1 MNINWF
7 PGHMTKSLRMMDET
21 IKLVDAVI
29 YVLDARAAFSCINPA
44 LNEIAKNKPVVYVL
58 NKIDL
63 ISNNDKDKII
73 TVLKNEGKTVTPLN
87 STASKAG
94 NVLSAE
100 VKKLCSHKIEKAA
113 NRGIK
118 TCIRAMVVGIP
129 NSGKST
135 LVNNLCGRGAA
146 KAGNKAGVTRGK
158 QWIKIDDY
166 FEVLDTPGTLYP
178 KITDQTIAR
187 RLAFIGSINDDILD
201 KEWLSLEL
209 INELDAINTSYITQ
223 KYMVC
228 EGESVARLESIS
240 KSRGFLGKGAEVDT
254 LKGAVALIDDFRK
267 GRLGKIALETGTKSE
282 H

>member
-7 PGHMTKSLRMMDET
+7 PGHMTKSLRMMEDI

-44 LNEIAKNKPVVYVL
+44 LNEIAKNKPIIYVL

-63 ISNNDKDKII
+63 ITNQDKDKII
-73 TVLKNEGKTVTPLN
+73 ARLKSGSKTVIPLN

-94 NVLSAE
+94 NILSGE
-100 VKKLCSHKIEKAA
+100 IKKLCIEKIEKAF

-118 TCIRAMVVGIP
+118 TSIRAMVVGIP

-135 LVNNLCGRGAA
+135 LVNNLCGRAAA

-178 KITDQTIAR
+178 KIVDQTIAK

-209 INELDAINTSYITQ
+209 ISELDAVNTSYITQ
-223 KYMVC
+223 KYTVL
-228 EGESVARLESIS
+228 EGDPILRLEQIAR
-240 KSRGFLGKGAEVDT
+240 SRGFLGKGGEVDIS
-254 LKGAVALIDDFRK
+254 KGAVAIIDDFRK
-267 GRLGKIALETGTKSE
+267 GRLGKIALET
-282 H
+282 

>member
-7 PGHMTKSLRMMDET
+7 PGHMTKSLRMMEDA
-21 IKLVDAVI
+21 INLVDAVI
-29 YVLDARAAFSCINPA
+29 YVLDARAAYSCINPA
-44 LNEIAKNKPVVYVL
+44 LNEIAKNKPIIYVL

-63 ISNNDKDKII
+63 INNSDKDKIL
-73 TVLKNEGKTVTPLN
+73 TTLKNQNKTAIPLN
-87 STASKAG
+87 STASRAG
-94 NVLSAE
+94 NILSKE
-100 VKKLCSHKIEKAA
+100 IKRLCNDKIERAQK
-113 NRGIK
+113 RGIK
-118 TCIRAMVVGIP
+118 TSIRAMVVGIP

-135 LVNNLCGRGAA
+135 LVNNLCGRAAA

-178 KITDQTIAR
+178 KIIDQAIAR

-209 INELDAINTSYITQ
+209 IGELDALDGSNIGL
-223 KYMVC
+223 KYGVAD
-228 EGESVARLESIS
+228 GEPIKRLEGIARA
-240 KSRGFLGKGAEVDT
+240 RGFLGRGGEVDT

-267 GRLGKIALETGTKSE
+267 GRLGKIALEA
-282 H
+282 

>member
-1 MNINWF
+1 ME
-7 PGHMTKSLRMMDET
+7 DA

-44 LNEIAKNKPVVYVL
+44 LNEVAKNKPIVYVL

-63 ISNNDKDKII
+63 ISGVDRDKII
-73 TVLKNEGKTVTPLN
+73 AKLKELGKTVIPLN

-94 NVLSAE
+94 NVLSSE
-100 VKKLCSHKIEKAA
+100 VKKLCSSKIEKAA
-113 NRGIK
+113 TRGVK

-135 LVNNLCGRGAA
+135 LVNNLCGRAAA

-209 INELDAINTSYITQ
+209 IAELDAVNASYITH
-223 KYMVC
+223 KYDIF
-228 EGESVARLESIS
+228 EGEPLQRLQNIS
-240 KSRGFLGKGAEVDT
+240 KSRGFLGKGAEIDT
-254 LKGAVALIDDFRK
+254 LKGAVAIIDDFRK
-267 GRLGKIALETGTKSE
+267 GRLGKIALETGSE
-282 H
+282 